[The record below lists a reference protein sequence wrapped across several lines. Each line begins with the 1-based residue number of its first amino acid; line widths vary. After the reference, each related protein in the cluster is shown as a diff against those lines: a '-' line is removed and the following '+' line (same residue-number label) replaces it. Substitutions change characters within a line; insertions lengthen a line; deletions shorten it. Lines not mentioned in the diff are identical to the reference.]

1 MAGKL
6 SKDCCSLEQMA
17 YNCIMIGILNSKR
30 MKKLL
35 FLAIM
40 CLICGKSFSQGIN
53 IPGLQHPESV
63 AYDGKFYYVS
73 NIGLEPN
80 PMAEDGDGFIAK
92 ISEEGLIEDRLFL
105 PRRGKL
111 NAPKGICVIGKI
123 LFVTD
128 INKIY
133 GFSLNKRRKK
143 VFEMEI
149 PESNFLNDLEP
160 LNQHEILV
168 SAPDVD
174 AIFKIDVLQKSY
186 SKMEIAGTVNGPNG
200 MAFDEAN
207 NTLYVVGTGTNNE
220 ANGQIGRVKLDSADV
235 SYEIL
240 SDYQG
245 HMDGVFIYQNTLV
258 FTDWIKYGE
267 RAGALKRLNL
277 DTQEVTE
284 IVGKIEGPADIY
296 YNYEAGQLWMPV
308 MMGNRVFRMDF

>member
-1 MAGKL
+1 MQYKRYFKL
-6 SKDCCSLEQMA
+6 EE
-17 YNCIMIGILNSKR
+17 

-35 FLAIM
+35 FLAVM
-40 CLICGKSFSQGIN
+40 CLICGNTFSQGIT

-80 PMAEDGDGFIAK
+80 PTAKDGDGFITK
-92 ISEEGLIEDRLFL
+92 ISEDGLIEDRLYI

-111 NAPKGICVIGKI
+111 DAPKGMCVIGKI

-133 GFSLNKRRKK
+133 GFTLNNKRKK

-174 AIFKIDVLQKSY
+174 AIFKIDVLQKTY
-186 SKMEIAGTVNGPNG
+186 KKLDIEGTVNGPNG
-200 MAFDEAN
+200 MAFDEGS
-207 NTLYVVGTGTNNE
+207 NTLYVVGIGTNNE
-220 ANGQIGRVKLDSADV
+220 PNGQLGRVKLDSSSV
-235 SYEIL
+235 KYELL
-240 SDYQG
+240 SDYKG
-245 HMDGVFIYQNTLV
+245 HLDGLFIYQNTLV
-258 FTDWIKYGE
+258 FTDWVKFGE

-284 IVGKIEGPADIY
+284 IVGKLEGPADIY
-296 YNYEAGQLWMPV
+296 YNYEKGQLWMPL
-308 MMGNRVFRMDF
+308 MMGNHVFRMDY